1 MVSLQMVQKSLNF
14 PRNVTRKLGMVAED
28 TVLSVDDVN
37 RRLPLVRSIVQ
48 DIVSL
53 HKDLS
58 ARRDRLRSLR
68 DRYPA
73 AKASD
78 SVYEQEVLQM
88 ESELSRDEVR
98 FAELELELE
107 QIGGQ
112 LTNAVSGTVDFPGE
126 FDGDR
131 VMFCWQIGE
140 TEVMYFHGEQCSPEA
155 RHPLFEA
162 TETNGN
168 SGLTGQ
174 ST

>member
-1 MVSLQMVQKSLNF
+1 
-14 PRNVTRKLGMVAED
+14 MVAEE

-37 RRLPLVRSIVQ
+37 RRLPLVRSIVH

-58 ARRDRLRSLR
+58 ARRERLRSLR

-73 AKASD
+73 SMSAD

-88 ESELSRDEVR
+88 ETELSKDEVR
-98 FAELELELE
+98 FAELEMELE

-112 LTNAVSGTVDFPGE
+112 LSNALSGTVDFPGE

-131 VMFCWQIGE
+131 VMFCWQVGE
-140 TEVMYFHGEQCSPEA
+140 PEVMYFHNQDCAPQN

-174 ST
+174 SG

>member
-1 MVSLQMVQKSLNF
+1 
-14 PRNVTRKLGMVAED
+14 MVAEE

-58 ARRDRLRSLR
+58 VRRDRLRSLR

-73 AKASD
+73 AKSAD

-88 ESELSRDEVR
+88 ETELSKDEVR
-98 FAELELELE
+98 FAELEMELE

-112 LTNAVSGTVDFPGE
+112 LSNAVSGTVDFPGE

-140 TEVMYFHGEQCSPEA
+140 PEVMYLHSENCAPGN

-174 ST
+174 SG